1 MSPEEKKKDAYAKF
15 QEALSKGQAQLD
27 ALPDDVKEMAKKAAE
42 DSLSSEDRFSS
53 FEPIPGMTPGG
64 YEGPADSFETTPISE
79 LKDPSAEGYRPVPG
93 IAPPPE
99 PGPSKEFMGRE
110 EYKGFRVPKELQ
122 GDPERLKAYK
132 KAIDEREAGQSEREQ
147 GRIASASPQDQ
158 AADIIRRAAEGD
170 PDALGDVGEVGL
182 NIASMVG
189 PQQVAA
195 DLSLAGIDASRGDY
209 TGAGIGVAAAALPVV
224 TPGMIK
230 KIVRGDLAETYQ
242 KIFRDPVVSPEEDRK
257 IIKGEYGNE
266 VRELYVGIM
275 DMQKTADDGIINMQ
289 RGTHDMYFEPGM
301 TRKDAHFEVAD
312 LGKAIV
318 ADRQRLLETI
328 AEQKIP
334 YSPKRSDFDNILA
347 SGERIQRAPRLEDGF
362 RTSREAIDAA
372 IADAT
377 GIVRAADK
385 IEARGVKDTSSFIRN
400 FVVEDKSAKN
410 LLDLLPEDTY
420 VDSGIYTEA
429 LEAAD
434 IGKVLSEMSD
444 KNLTDAFRSISD
456 ANIVVRRGP
465 RDHRIFDGQHI
476 ADYVES
482 RPGINYNKLYDALDK
497 QASTVIEDVFARNH
511 SVKDAI
517 TRELTRRS
525 DGDPSVARKFAK
537 AITARRTGRRE
548 LENKYLAEISLN
560 DPRYEGSTI
569 DFGD

>member
-42 DSLSSEDRFSS
+42 DSLGSEDRFSS

-64 YEGPADSFETTPISE
+64 YKGPADSFETTPISE

-209 TGAGIGVAAAALPVV
+209 TGAAMGVAAAGLPFVSAGMMKQIMNKDFGEEARDLLINHGQIGYEIEQALVESKGVV
-224 TPGMIK
+224 TDAIK
-230 KIVRGDLAETYQ
+230 ELQ
-242 KIFRDPVVSPEEDRK
+242 
-257 IIKGEYGNE
+257 EYREYLGNN
-266 VRELYVGIM
+266 VMKAIQ
-275 DMQKTADDGIINMQ
+275 DADDIAPMDAAKLDSSLAKATGKSLDEVIDSAKRNQ
-289 RGTHDMYFEPGM
+289 RG
-301 TRKDAHFEVAD
+301 
-312 LGKAIV
+312 
-318 ADRQRLLETI
+318 RQMNLD
-328 AEQKIP
+328 Q
-334 YSPKRSDFDNILA
+334 ILA

-362 RTSREAIDAA
+362 RTAREAIDAA

-377 GIVRAADK
+377 GVVRAADK
-385 IEARGVKDTSSFIRN
+385 IEAEGVKNTSSFIRN

-420 VDSGIYTEA
+420 GDSAVYTEA

-444 KNLTDAFRSISD
+444 GNLTDAFRSISD
-456 ANIVVRRGP
+456 GNIVVRRGP
-465 RDHRIFDGQHI
+465 RDHLIFGQKYI
-476 ADYVES
+476 DDYIES
-482 RPGINYNKLYDALDK
+482 RPSISYDKAFDELDK
-497 QASTVIEDVFARNH
+497 QASRAIDDVFARNQ
-511 SVKDAI
+511 SIKDAI
-517 TRELTRRS
+517 TRELTRRT
-525 DGDPSVARKFAK
+525 DGDPEVARRFAK
-537 AITARRTGRRE
+537 AISARRTKRRE
-548 LENKYLAEISLN
+548 LENKYLAEMQLSGY
-560 DPRYEGSTI
+560 R
-569 DFGD
+569 GD